1 MSRLVPSPG
10 VLLVTASPLSPT
22 TAPAAD
28 RSLWTID
35 PAHTLVEFSVRH
47 MMISTVKGRF
57 VGVQGTIVDV
67 AGEPSLSS
75 VEVTIDPATITT
87 ADDKRDAHLRSADF
101 FDVETYPMI
110 TFKST
115 SISGSRDAFTVTGD
129 LTIRDRTQP
138 VTLEASYNGE
148 ATSPYGHQIASF
160 TASTRLSRKDW
171 GLNWNVALEAGGV
184 MVSDQFKVELEIQA
198 IKQS

>member
-1 MSRLVPSPG
+1 V
-10 VLLVTASPLSPT
+10 
-22 TAPAAD
+22 
-28 RSLWTID
+28 WTID

-67 AGEPSLSS
+67 AGQPTLSS

-101 FDVETYPMI
+101 FDVETYPTI

-115 SISGSRDAFTVTGD
+115 SINGSRESFTVTGD
-129 LTIRDRTQP
+129 LTIRDQTHP
-138 VTLEASYNGE
+138 VTLEATCNGE
-148 ATSPYGHQIASF
+148 ASSPFGHTIASF
-160 TASTRLSRKDW
+160 TASTKLSRKDW